1 MYNPPHVGALIADH
15 LDGLKEQGQA
25 VSLAKLAD
33 HIGITRTTLSRIVN
47 GRQALSADIAVR
59 LNEALGIRA
68 DLLLKM
74 QAARDLW
81 TSQSKP
87 RPHIT
92 PLYAASSV

>member
-47 GRQALSADIAVR
+47 GRQAISADVAIR
-59 LNEALGIRA
+59 ISEALGISA
-68 DLLLKM
+68 ELLLKM

-81 TSQSKP
+81 VSQNKP
-87 RPHIT
+87 RPHVAPLHVT
-92 PLYAASSV
+92 PSV